1 MSNQE
6 IFDKVTALLADQLQI
21 DPSEIKMES
30 RLFEDLHADSA
41 NVMIMVMD
49 VEEAFNI
56 TVDDDALPNIR
67 TVGDVVTYLEKAVG

>member
-1 MSNQE
+1 MVFE
-6 IFDKVTALLADQLQI
+6 KVCKMLADQLQI
-21 DPSEIKMES
+21 DPSTITMES

-56 TVDDDALPNIR
+56 TVDDEILATIK
-67 TVGDVVTYLEKAVG
+67 TVGDIVDYLEKNTK

>member
-1 MSNQE
+1 MVFE
-6 IFDKVTALLADQLQI
+6 KVCKMLADQLQI
-21 DPSEIKMES
+21 DPNTITMES

-56 TVDDDALPNIR
+56 TVDDDVLPNIR
-67 TVGDVVTYLEKAVG
+67 TVGDIVSYLEKVV

>member
-1 MSNQE
+1 MVFE
-6 IFDKVTALLADQLQI
+6 KVVALLADQLQI

-56 TVDDDALPNIR
+56 TVDDDVLPNIR
-67 TVGDVVTYLEKAVG
+67 TVGDIVTYLEKTVG

>member
-1 MSNQE
+1 MVFE
-6 IFDKVTALLADQLQI
+6 KVKALLAEQLQI

-56 TVDDDALPNIR
+56 TVDDDVLPKIR
-67 TVGDVVTYLEKAVG
+67 TVGDIVSYLEKAVG